1 MKTENE
7 IWWMSVRELGEAIRR
22 GEISPVEILESI
34 LARIAQ
40 CNPRINAIVT
50 LDEDK
55 AREMARDAERKVKR
69 GEEIGPL
76 HGIPVTVKDLIFT
89 QGMRTT
95 FGSSLFQDYV
105 PDKDA
110 VTVTRLKEAGAI
122 ILGKTN
128 TPEFGLIAVT
138 DNLIFGH
145 TRNPWDTTR
154 TSGGSSGGAAAAVA
168 TGMCPVALGSDGGGS
183 IRIPAS
189 LCGVYGIKPSFG
201 RIPRYPALPGFETLA
216 CEGPIT
222 RTVWDAALMIDI
234 MAGRDDRDRFSLPW
248 EKTNYLDRLE
258 EGVVGRKMAY
268 SSNLGYAVVE
278 PKVEE
283 VTRRVALEVKKLG
296 CKVDEIDLD
305 IPDMGEDLTLMVA
318 AEAVT
323 ASEGRLEEWKK
334 KGYPLYRGLFRLG
347 ESMSVRDYVRAQ
359 FKREKLWNEI
369 RRVFGRY
376 DFLLTPTT
384 AVPAF
389 KLEERG
395 PAAPKEIAG
404 KPVSPNAWFAFTYP
418 FNFTGQP
425 AASVPCGFVD
435 GLPIGLQVVGNR
447 YDDLGVLQA
456 SRAFEKAFP
465 WQEKR
470 PLL

>member
-1 MKTENE
+1 MKAKNE
-7 IWWMSVRELGEAIRR
+7 ICWMSVRQLWEAIRR
-22 GEISPVEILESI
+22 GELSPVKVLESI
-34 LARIAQ
+34 LVRIAE
-40 CNPRINAIVT
+40 CNPKINAIVT
-50 LDEDK
+50 LNEDR
-55 AREMARDAERKVKR
+55 ARELAREAERKVKR
-69 GEEIGPL
+69 GEKVGPL

-95 FGSSLFQDYV
+95 FGSRLFEGYV
-105 PDKDA
+105 PDEDA
-110 VTVTRLKEAGAI
+110 VTVAKLKEAGAI

-128 TPEFGLIAVT
+128 TPEFGLLVVT

-183 IRIPAS
+183 IRVPAS

-201 RIPRYPALPGFETLA
+201 RIPRYPTLRGFETMA

-222 RTVWDAALMIDI
+222 RTVWDAALMMDI
-234 MAGRDDRDRFSLPW
+234 MAGRDDRDRFSLPG
-248 EKTNYLDRLE
+248 EETNYLHRLE
-258 EGVVGRKMAY
+258 EGVGGRKMAY
-268 SSNLGYAVVE
+268 SPDLGYAIVD
-278 PKVEE
+278 PKVKE
-283 VTRRVALEVKKLG
+283 VTRKAALAFKELG
-296 CKVDEIDLD
+296 CEVDEINLD

-323 ASEGRLEEWKK
+323 ANEDYLEEWRE
-334 KGYPLYRGLFRLG
+334 KGYPLYKGLLKLERSLT
-347 ESMSVRDYVRAQ
+347 VRDYVRIQ
-359 FKREKLWNEI
+359 FKREKLWEKI
-369 RRVFGRY
+369 RKVFESY

-389 KLEERG
+389 ELGERG
-395 PAAPKEIAG
+395 PAAPSEIAG
-404 KPVSPNAWFAFTYP
+404 KRVSPNAWIAFTYP

-435 GLPIGLQVVGNR
+435 NLPIGLQIVGNR

-456 SRAFEKAFP
+456 SRAFEEVFS
-465 WQEKR
+465 WREKKP
-470 PLL
+470 PL